1 MVKKAGRR
9 NRVRNRVRNNTA
21 LVRQVTVRPVRV
33 RRARRKRANNKRRAM
48 MPQMSPAGLAF
59 LKCAFAPPDFNNDP
73 GKGIPDSY
81 EGPTLSR
88 KDNLTASIAFTA
100 GKDTFL
106 LFTPTPGIAY
116 WKAEVNVGFFPTT
129 STNFTPVSY
138 PGTVNIFGPPGAT
151 AKGVDDVVNAF
162 RYASLAAGIYPTVNE
177 QQWSGSITLWK
188 IGATP
193 THTKLVQV
201 VGVIPPVNITTEMIE
216 VAGLDGVLQVPNQNY
231 ATGFVD
237 GVFAS
242 STNADADFDFDPVW
256 RGIARLPATGAG
268 SDDTIM
274 PFNLD
279 ATGSNVPDIYGWGK
293 MDTIVMRVSTPA
305 AAVNSAIVKVWSC
318 IEYKPTAGSAFST
331 FATMSPPLDVIALSE
346 YRRVAREMPLA
357 VKAADNARMWETIK
371 SILGFGIGMAT
382 ALPGPVGM
390 AAGGVMSI
398 ATALKAMGLGF

>member
-1 MVKKAGRR
+1 
-9 NRVRNRVRNNTA
+9 
-21 LVRQVTVRPVRV
+21 
-33 RRARRKRANNKRRAM
+33 

-88 KDNLTASIAFTA
+88 KDNLTSSVAFTA
-100 GKDTFL
+100 GRDTFL

-116 WKAEVNVGFFPTT
+116 WKAEVNVGSFPTT
-129 STNFTPVSY
+129 STDFTPVPY
-138 PGTVNIFGPPGAT
+138 PGTVNLFGTPGD
-151 AKGVDDVVNAF
+151 AKSKDNVVNAF

-188 IGATP
+188 IGATA
-193 THTKLVQV
+193 TQTKFSQTVAT
-201 VGVIPPVNITTEMIE
+201 IPPVVIRSEMLEI
-216 VAGLDGVLQVPNQNY
+216 AGLDGVLQVPNQNF

-237 GVFAS
+237 GVFAA
-242 STNADADFDFDPVW
+242 STNADADFDFDDIWAGVQ
-256 RGIARLPATGAG
+256 RLPAIAA
-268 SDDTIM
+268 SSPDCMM

-279 ATGSNVPDIYGWGK
+279 ASASGSPDIYGWGK

-305 AAVNSAIVKVWSC
+305 AAVNSAIVKAWSC
-318 IEYKPTAGSAFST
+318 VEYKPTAGSAFST
-331 FATMSPPLDVIALSE
+331 FATMSPPMDVIALSE

-371 SILGFGIGMAT
+371 SILGFGIGMAST
-382 ALPGPVGM
+382 VPGPVGM